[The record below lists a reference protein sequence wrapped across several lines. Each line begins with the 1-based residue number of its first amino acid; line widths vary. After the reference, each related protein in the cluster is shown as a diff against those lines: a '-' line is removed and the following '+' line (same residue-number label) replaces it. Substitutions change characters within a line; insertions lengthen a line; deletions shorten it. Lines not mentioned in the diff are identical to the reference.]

1 MTLIKN
7 MKIASNVLTQSMI
20 ETIYLLK
27 DVVLLILNVCFVLK
41 KKNVKF
47 QEEFSVDFIVERL

>member
-20 ETIYLLK
+20 ETIYLIK
-27 DVVLLILNVCFVLK
+27 DVVLLILNVRFVLK
-41 KKNVKF
+41 KKCKVPRGV
-47 QEEFSVDFIVERL
+47 FS

>member
-27 DVVLLILNVCFVLK
+27 DVVLLILNVRFVLK

>member
-7 MKIASNVLTQSMI
+7 MNIASNVLTQSMI

-27 DVVLLILNVCFVLK
+27 DVVLLILNVRFVL

>member
-7 MKIASNVLTQSMI
+7 MNIASNVLTQSMI

-27 DVVLLILNVCFVLK
+27 DVVLLILNVRFVLK
-41 KKNVKF
+41 KKM
-47 QEEFSVDFIVERL
+47 

>member
-27 DVVLLILNVCFVLK
+27 DVVLLILNVRFVL